1 MTSTHSGPWSAARY
15 DLTAEIFEMITIG
28 YKLSGNFC
36 THSSCFFAEMIS
48 SQTIQRRE
56 NNVLKIVLNFAVF
69 IPKIAIKS
77 KTGLNV
83 CYGWNI
89 YFHNW

>member
-56 NNVLKIVLNFAVF
+56 NNVKNSTELRRVYSENF
-69 IPKIAIKS
+69 
-77 KTGLNV
+77 
-83 CYGWNI
+83 
-89 YFHNW
+89 H